1 MLMRQQSH
9 KASAN
14 SVRIITVTALLSAAA
29 YALAFV
35 ELPVPLSPP
44 YAKMDLSDFPA
55 LIGSFAF
62 GSFCGLL
69 VELIKNL
76 LGLTKT
82 STAGIG
88 ELANFL
94 MGTAYVVTAG
104 MIYRFHKTKKA
115 ALLSCG
121 AASLIM
127 GLMAVIANYFILL
140 PLYEAFMPLEQII
153 ASFSKI
159 LPFIHTKLDVVLFNV
174 FPINVLKGLIIGGLT
189 MLTYKR
195 LSPILKGVH

>member
-1 MLMRQQSH
+1 M
-9 KASAN
+9 
-14 SVRIITVTALLSAAA
+14 
-29 YALAFV
+29 
-35 ELPVPLSPP
+35 
-44 YAKMDLSDFPA
+44 
-55 LIGSFAF
+55 
-62 GSFCGLL
+62 
-69 VELIKNL
+69 
-76 LGLTKT
+76 T

-94 MGTAYVVTAG
+94 MGASYVVTAG

-127 GLMAVIANYFILL
+127 GSMAVIANYFILL